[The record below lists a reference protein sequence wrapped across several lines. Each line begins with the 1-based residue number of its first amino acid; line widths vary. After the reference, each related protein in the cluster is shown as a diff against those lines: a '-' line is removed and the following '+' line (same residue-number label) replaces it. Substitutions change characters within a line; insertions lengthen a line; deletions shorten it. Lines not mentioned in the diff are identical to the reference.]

1 MANPNKT
8 SLSFAFAF
16 TRLDR
21 IVGELA
27 RAKDIPVVAAV
38 TLEAPTFDGGS
49 ITYRIDLS
57 GAGLP
62 ATVHLDHQ
70 AFTAGNEFFAA
81 VVVPKLDAA
90 IDKLR
95 DT

>member
-1 MANPNKT
+1 
-8 SLSFAFAF
+8 
-16 TRLDR
+16 
-21 IVGELA
+21 VGELA
-27 RAKDIPVVAAV
+27 RAKDISVVAAI

-81 VVVPKLDAA
+81 VVVPKLAAA

-95 DT
+95 ETGCN